1 MKKFT
6 TLILA
11 FICISA
17 FYALNLST
25 NCFAA
30 APNSYETLVDNNEV
44 KKITYS
50 CVFDNKKYAYP
61 TCKFEERCEKGSTC
75 FKVSD
80 LDYVSFF
87 II

>member
-44 KKITYS
+44 KKVHIL
-50 CVFDNKKYAYP
+50 VFLIIKNMLILHVSLKKGVKKALHAI
-61 TCKFEERCEKGSTC
+61 KSA
-75 FKVSD
+75 
-80 LDYVSFF
+80 
-87 II
+87 I